1 MYGSWQLFVGKT
13 DHKILYMQLTVY
25 DLHAANSLWP
35 TGAHNLPTVTRNL
48 TAVAHNLAPAAHN
61 LTTAAHN
68 LPLYAAY
75 ILLCRVEGGGAEFL
89 ECLNKSEC
97 ILNGYLVICC
107 WRLRSIGELQ
117 PGQAD
122 QRDQTRGIEGES
134 SPSVLRSRSVFLPAS
149 FFFCWLR
156 RNKKVGLKVTCR
168 LNKSLKT
175 PSYPSH

>member
-1 MYGSWQLFVGKT
+1 MTNWSSQFTHCDSEFNSCSSQFSACSSQFNHCSSQFTFVCS
-13 DHKILYMQLTVY
+13 
-25 DLHAANSLWP
+25 LHLVVS
-35 TGAHNLPTVTRNL
+35 GG
-48 TAVAHNLAPAAHN
+48 
-61 LTTAAHN
+61 
-68 LPLYAAY
+68 
-75 ILLCRVEGGGAEFL
+75 GGGAEFL

-168 LNKSLKT
+168 LNKTLKT

>member
-1 MYGSWQLFVGKT
+1 MVLSHDGAVWQVQGCRP
-13 DHKILYMQLTVY
+13 Q
-25 DLHAANSLWP
+25 
-35 TGAHNLPTVTRNL
+35 GAGQ
-48 TAVAHNLAPAAHN
+48 
-61 LTTAAHN
+61 
-68 LPLYAAY
+68 
-75 ILLCRVEGGGAEFL
+75 RVVQEDQ
-89 ECLNKSEC
+89 K
-97 ILNGYLVICC
+97 
-107 WRLRSIGELQ
+107 GELQ